1 MSAPQPSLGA
11 DLLSVVARLNRW
23 ATYQASLP
31 VSPALARLLGQI
43 DAMGAARIGDLARAD
58 HCSQP
63 TMTTQV
69 QRLEES
75 GWVRRTPDPADSRAV
90 LISLSAEGSRLL
102 RDVRRARADVF
113 DPLIDRLSQVEQRRL
128 QRALA
133 TLTELLNAS
142 VEDASTPNDV
152 QEKT

>member
-1 MSAPQPSLGA
+1 
-11 DLLSVVARLNRW
+11 
-23 ATYQASLP
+23 
-31 VSPALARLLGQI
+31 GQI